1 MRYPQSLLDLIDT
14 ERDDV
19 LSVMLDVDPS
29 KPEHQAVHPAYLI
42 HLKNAVRDILDG
54 LPKQR
59 RKRAAPIA
67 SQVLGFVETMRPEGR
82 GLAIFAAPDL
92 WRQQFFPFPLTTRI
106 TYGRPDVMPL
116 LWTIDEYQPYAV
128 LVVDSEHARILVA
141 YLGAA
146 TIMEQDAL
154 VLDTSEW
161 RFTAGRQPSFTKATG
176 TGAGRGSQR
185 DTFDAR
191 VDDHVRR
198 FWLSAA
204 DAAAHWLDELQ
215 IERLILAGPE
225 EATAA
230 VREALPDRARAK
242 VAGMVPLAADASLPE
257 IRDRTL
263 AAALQSERSREEQL
277 IAAALDRS
285 SPPAGSVVGIEPTLT
300 ALQRG
305 EAMRVIAAR
314 DLDGPVGRCRR
325 CGYVT
330 AKPRRRC
337 EVCRGKVEP
346 ATFPQVLPLL
356 IRRGG
361 ADLELVGKESAGALR
376 ELGGLAAIL
385 RFRSS

>member
-1 MRYPQSLLDLIDT
+1 MGQFDQLLDLVDT

-19 LSVMLDVDPS
+19 LSVSLDIDPT
-29 KPEHQAVHPAYLI
+29 KPEHQTVRPAYVI
-42 HLKNAVRDILDG
+42 HLKNAIRDILDG
-54 LPKQR
+54 LPKRR
-59 RKRAAPIA
+59 RKAAAGIA
-67 SQVLGFVETMRPEGR
+67 SQVLAAVETMRPEGR
-82 GLAIFAAPDL
+82 GVAIFAGPDL
-92 WRQQFFPFPLTTRI
+92 WRQQFFPFPVTTRI
-106 TYGRPDVMPL
+106 TYGRPDVIPL

-146 TIMEQDAL
+146 AVIEQDAL
-154 VLDTSEW
+154 MLDTSEW

-185 DTFDAR
+185 DTFEAR

-198 FWLSAA
+198 FWLGAA
-204 DAAAHWLDELQ
+204 DAAARWLDELQ
-215 IERLILAGPE
+215 VERLILAGPE

-230 VREALPDRARAK
+230 VRSALPERARSK
-242 VAGMVPLAADASLPE
+242 VVGAVAMAADASLPE

-263 AAALQSERSREEQL
+263 EVALQSERSREEQL
-277 IAAALDRS
+277 IAAALDRTS
-285 SPPAGSVVGIEPTLT
+285 GPAGSVVGIEPTLA

-305 EAMRVIAAR
+305 EAMLVIADR

-330 AKPRRRC
+330 AKPRQRC

-346 ATFPQVLPLL
+346 TTFPQVLPLL
-356 IRRGG
+356 ARRGG
-361 ADLELVGKESAGALR
+361 ATLELVGRESAGALR
-376 ELGGLAAIL
+376 ELRGLAAIL
-385 RFRSS
+385 RFRS